1 MRRGRCGCGEMR
13 EMVDCSYTSY
23 HAYWRVCVGRHTYLY
38 FWWVGGE
45 KVGWRMMEMEE
56 AKVVCRHRC
65 VTVEDEGGVFVED
78 IWRGEVLKE

>member
-1 MRRGRCGCGEMR
+1 
-13 EMVDCSYTSY
+13 
-23 HAYWRVCVGRHTYLY
+23 
-38 FWWVGGE
+38 
-45 KVGWRMMEMEE
+45 MMEMEE